1 MDKISTFTIKDT
13 LAKTEHYGCIMGS
26 KSNFKGKNKPAK
38 FIIYK
43 NDTTVNLEKY
53 LDFLDECGLI
63 TECIEKEN
71 YYEVNFK
78 PEDYKNTG
86 HFMSAFTAV
95 RYAINSY
102 TSRCKKVPE
111 TALKIKKENPD
122 VENLIC
128 LQAAH
133 YTCIDDYPDGLHQ
146 MLKRATKAVTKE
158 QYLKN
163 LDRNID
169 GGNALQ
175 SDVHLSWDE
184 LHKAS
189 KKSSKKLLEKIL

>member
-1 MDKISTFTIKDT
+1 MDKISTFTIEDT
-13 LAKTEHYGCIMGS
+13 LNETESYGCIMDY
-26 KSNFKGKNKPAK
+26 KSEFKGKNKPAK

-43 NDTTVNLEKY
+43 DDTTVDLEKY
-53 LDFLDECGLI
+53 LDFLDECGLV
-63 TECIEKEN
+63 TECIEEDDH
-71 YYEVNFK
+71 YEVNFK

-175 SDVHLSWDE
+175 SDVQLSWEE